1 MSWFASCTHYYNCVI
16 SHPGTLRRL
25 LYFSFRGR
33 TLKHIDGMYTN
44 KARSSYKH
52 LKSCILLPFFKID
65 AKHLWLQIWGKV
77 PSKHDP
83 CLAVPGSGL
92 MIQNYRLRRVHIVT
106 VSKQSKHPQNTH
118 FIERTSY
125 NACPQPAHSSWD
137 SSIKNVKFSVYGQ
150 FGKKEWTGC
159 EPSRCVLWLLMN
171 VNTQRTI
178 Y

>member
-1 MSWFASCTHYYNCVI
+1 MHNGMYAQRQT
-16 SHPGTLRRL
+16 RL
-25 LYFSFRGR
+25 LC
-33 TLKHIDGMYTN
+33 
-44 KARSSYKH
+44 SSYNVQAAEELH
-52 LKSCILLPFFKID
+52 FATFCQDWCQTFMITDSWKSPVKAWSL
-65 AKHLWLQIWGKV
+65 
-77 PSKHDP
+77 
-83 CLAVPGSGL
+83 PGSGL